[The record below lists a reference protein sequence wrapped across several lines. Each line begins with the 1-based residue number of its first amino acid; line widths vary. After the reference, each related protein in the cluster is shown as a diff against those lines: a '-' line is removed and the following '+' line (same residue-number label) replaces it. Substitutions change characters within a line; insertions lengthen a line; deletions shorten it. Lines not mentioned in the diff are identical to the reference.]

1 VTQIIKLN
9 KKTIIIAVLMTVL
22 IGFCLYFALQMFSSV
37 SVSAAETP
45 TIGVDDGDGDPNN
58 NAGIS
63 IDIDTGQANAPS
75 SALDLLFL
83 MAFLALLPSILLT
96 MTCFMRIVVAMSFLR
111 NAMGTQVPPTQ
122 IIVGIAIFLT
132 IFIMAP
138 TFTQINDEA
147 YQPYKSGELSTSEA
161 IDAGIAPMK
170 EFMLRQV
177 YESDLNLFISI
188 ADERGIIEESE
199 YTDQEDL
206 MDLSLLVVIPSFI
219 TSELKRAFLIGFLLY
234 VPFLIVDIV
243 VSSTLMSM
251 GMVMLPPAMISMPFK
266 LMLFVVVDGW
276 SLLFES
282 LIAGFH

>member
-1 VTQIIKLN
+1 VAI
-9 KKTIIIAVLMTVL
+9 
-22 IGFCLYFALQMFSSV
+22 
-37 SVSAAETP
+37 SAAEAP
-45 TIGVDDGDGDPNN
+45 TIGIDDGDEIPDND
-58 NAGIS
+58 AGIR

-96 MTCFMRIVVAMSFLR
+96 MTCFLRIVVAMSFLR

-138 TFTQINDEA
+138 TISEINDEA

-161 IDAGIAPMK
+161 LDAGIAPMK

-188 ADERGIIEESE
+188 ADERGIIEETE
-199 YTDQEDL
+199 YTDQDDL